1 MSKKQQNPLI
11 GDSPGMTFERIEGM
25 LELLRSVDY
34 SGRTGV
40 MPENAEIAL
49 CDIFGMIQDA
59 LRHET
64 SRRKATKGAS

>member
-1 MSKKQQNPLI
+1 MSKKHGNPLI
-11 GDSPGMTFERIEGM
+11 GDSPYQTFERMEGL

-49 CDIFGMIQDA
+49 CDLFEMMQDA
-59 LRHET
+59 LRHEAK
-64 SRRKATKGAS
+64 RKGPER

>member
-1 MSKKQQNPLI
+1 MNKKHGNPLI
-11 GDSPGMTFERIEGM
+11 GDMPGQTFERIDGL

-49 CDIFGMIQDA
+49 CDLFSMIQDA
-59 LRHET
+59 LHHEAK
-64 SRRKATKGAS
+64 RKGA